1 MIRLKKVT
9 KVYPNG
15 YVALDNIDLHIGRN
29 EFVYLVGQSGA
40 GKSTLLNMLYK
51 AETPSSGDIYIDN
64 IPLSTISA
72 KQIPFLRRSIGVIF
86 QDYKLLPKR
95 TVYENVAFALRVM
108 HFSRARIR
116 RQVTQVLDLVGLQ
129 QKMHN
134 MPSELSGG
142 EQQRICIA
150 RAIVNNP
157 PILLADEPTGS
168 LDPETSWEIMQLL
181 SKINSRQTT
190 VVVATHD
197 KSAVDRLQKRVVA
210 LSGGR
215 IIRDDAVGSY
225 GVDDLEETT

>member
-190 VVVATHD
+190 VVVATHN
-197 KSAVDRLQKRVVA
+197 KSIVDDIRKRVIQVENGH
-210 LSGGR
+210 LV
-215 IIRDDAVGSY
+215 RDEQLGMY
-225 GVDDLEETT
+225 NR